1 MDEQGSGTK
10 MDKLINE
17 LKDLLPFLGK
27 LKNLDSKNLSI
38 EWISFIQ
45 KLSHLAD
52 SFKNFL
58 QVEIEVQVLTYDSAI
73 EYFVE
78 NRPPESNVV
87 KGAILRGTEARGQS
101 IIQVFLDKEN
111 QLVCMPDG
119 RPYGRKLIARKLD
132 NELDEAFGNED
143 LIIVE

>member
-1 MDEQGSGTK
+1 MDKQGSGTN

-17 LKDLLPFLGK
+17 LKDLLPFLSK
-27 LKNLDSKNLSI
+27 LKNFDSKSLNI

-45 KLSHLAD
+45 KLSNLAD
-52 SFKNFL
+52 TFKSFL
-58 QVEIEVQVLTYDSAI
+58 QVEIEVQVLTYDSVI
-73 EYFVE
+73 EYFVK
-78 NRPPESNVV
+78 NRPPENNVA
-87 KGAILRGTEARGQS
+87 KGAILREIEAHGQS
-101 IIQVFLDKEN
+101 IIQVFLDKKN